1 MKKTAALPLTIVLIL
16 SLLCG
21 PALAVVPASE
31 EFYVADYA
39 DVLSNVTEEL
49 IINYNGALEHQC
61 KGAQIVVVT
70 VNYLD
75 GMYSDEYANQLFNDW
90 GVGSAEENNGLLL
103 LLAVG
108 ENKAWLT
115 VGAGLTGNL
124 TESKVSNMLDE
135 YFWPDFD
142 AGEYDTAVSTLF
154 MQLLYWFDGYYGS
167 NVVASNP
174 DYQEEIPSPAEEHYY
189 EGEPY
194 YDTAYSSWNFVNG
207 IFVLLLV
214 VLVIIIIISAASRY
228 SRHYYGG
235 YGGYRS
241 TFFIPIFPFFG
252 RRYRRGPWN
261 PPPPPPPPPGNAAR
275 SSRNDRWRGGGFG
288 GGSGFGGGGR
298 SGGFGGGFGGGR
310 GSGGGGFS
318 GGGGAGRR

>member
-1 MKKTAALPLTIVLIL
+1 MLIL
-16 SLLCG
+16 SLLCV

-49 IINYNGALEHQC
+49 IINYNDALEQQC
-61 KGAQIVVVT
+61 KGAQVVVVT

-90 GVGSAEENNGLLL
+90 GVGSAEENNGVLL

-115 VGAGLTGNL
+115 VGSGLSGSL
-124 TESKVSNMLDE
+124 TDSRISDMLDRF
-135 YFWPDFD
+135 FWPDFD
-142 AGEYDTAVSTLF
+142 AGEYDVAVNTLF
-154 MQLLYWFDGYYGS
+154 MQLLYWFDDYYGS
-167 NVVASNP
+167 SVVASNP
-174 DYQEEIPSPAEEHYY
+174 DYQQEAPSQTPYQEYYY
-189 EGEPY
+189 EGEPH
-194 YDTAYSSWNFVNG
+194 YDGSYSAWNFVNVV
-207 IFVLLLV
+207 FVFLIIVV
-214 VLVIIIIISAASRY
+214 VLIVLVSTSSR
-228 SRHYYGG
+228 RRRYYGG
-235 YGGYRS
+235 YGGYRN
-241 TFFIPIFPFFG
+241 TFFFPFFPFFFG
-252 RRYRRGPWN
+252 RRYRPGPWN
-261 PPPPPPPPPGNAAR
+261 PPPPPPPPGSGSAR
-275 SSRNDRWRGGGFG
+275 NNTRNNRWGGGGFG

-298 SGGFGGGFGGGR
+298 SGGFGGGRGGGFGGFGGGR

>member
-1 MKKTAALPLTIVLIL
+1 MKKKIALPLTIILIL

-21 PALAVVPASE
+21 RALAVVPPSD

-49 IINYNGALEHQC
+49 IINYNGALEYQC

-108 ENKAWLT
+108 ENKAWLA
-115 VGAGLTGNL
+115 VGAGLTGSL
-124 TESKVSNMLDE
+124 TDSKVSKMLDDF
-135 YFWPDFD
+135 FWPDFD
-142 AGEYDTAVSTLF
+142 AGNYDMAVTTLF
-154 MQLLYWFDGYYGS
+154 MQLLHWFDGYYGS

-174 DYQEEIPSPAEEHYY
+174 DYQEEMPAPAEDYY
-189 EGEPY
+189 YGGEP
-194 YDTAYSSWNFVNG
+194 DTAYSTWNMLNG
-207 IFVLLLV
+207 LFALLLI
-214 VLVIIIIISAASRY
+214 VLVIIIIISAAAR
-228 SRHYYGG
+228 RRRYYGG
-235 YGGYRS
+235 YGGYGYRNS
-241 TFFIPIFPFFG
+241 FFFFPFFWPF
-252 RRYRRGPWN
+252 RPRYWN
-261 PPPPPPPPPGNAAR
+261 PPPPPPPPPGSNPNR
-275 SSRNDRWRGGGFG
+275 RNNNRWGGFG

-298 SGGFGGGFGGGR
+298 SGGFGGFGGGR